1 MSSPGSNPMDAV
13 SALMQERQRFEAWI
27 AALEEKRAITP
38 PHVYERVR
46 GDYEARLREVV
57 QKLIGRTTE
66 LKETVAAL
74 TARLAK
80 LQAEENAK
88 RDERY
93 EAELRATVGE
103 FESDKWDK
111 LRKSID
117 ETVARLTADRA
128 GVSSE
133 MARIQQILSMAGG
146 AAGTTA
152 PAAATGTDAPKDGRP
167 AASAPGT
174 DPGAGSSGPPSAG
187 VGRDQGTGRFDELAF
202 LSSVVESPSA
212 KGGSA
217 PAVANGSTNG
227 AETGSGRHTSQ
238 PATPAAPAAAPA
250 PAPAQPAAQAPSAE
264 SRPSGRQPMQPMPI
278 ATVPRQPTGANQ
290 LITRPENSDGAV
302 PSYLRDVPTEA
313 NKSLKC
319 SECGTMNNPTEWYC
333 ERCGGELAAM

>member
-13 SALMQERQRFEAWI
+13 SALMQERQRFEVWI

-46 GDYEARLREVV
+46 GDYEARLREIV

-103 FESDKWDK
+103 FDGDRWEK

-117 ETVARLTADRA
+117 ETINRLSAERT
-128 GVSSE
+128 GVSTE
-133 MARIQQILSMAGG
+133 LARVQQILSMAGSAVG
-146 AAGTTA
+146 GTA
-152 PAAATGTDAPKDGRP
+152 PASP
-167 AASAPGT
+167 AAAANSTAGESTNGT
-174 DPGAGSSGPPSAG
+174 GGPPSAG
-187 VGRDQGTGRFDELAF
+187 VPKPGAGRFDELAF
-202 LSSVVESPSA
+202 LSSVVETPGRA
-212 KGGSA
+212 GTAGAGGA
-217 PAVANGSTNG
+217 PAAT
-227 AETGSGRHTSQ
+227 SGRHAAQ
-238 PATPAAPAAAPA
+238 PAPAAPASAPA
-250 PAPAQPAAQAPSAE
+250 AIADPSGMNSGRQPAQPAPAAPA
-264 SRPSGRQPMQPMPI
+264 I
-278 ATVPRQPTGANQ
+278 KQPTGSNP
-290 LITRPENSDGAV
+290 IVTKPENADGAV
-302 PSYLRDVPTEA
+302 PSYLRDVPTETT
-313 NKSLKC
+313 KTLKC
-319 SECGTMNNPTEWYC
+319 QSCGTMNSPTEWYC

>member
-13 SALMQERQRFEAWI
+13 SALMQERQRFEVWI

-46 GDYEARLREVV
+46 GDYDARLREVV

-66 LKETVAAL
+66 LKDTVAAL

-103 FESDKWDK
+103 FETDKWEK

-117 ETVARLTADRA
+117 ETVTRLSAERA
-128 GVSSE
+128 GVSTE
-133 MARIQQILSMAGG
+133 IARIQQILSMAGG
-146 AAGTTA
+146 AVAGAAPSDNGRGDTSRP
-152 PAAATGTDAPKDGRP
+152 PAA
-167 AASAPGT
+167 APGT
-174 DPGAGSSGPPSAG
+174 DPSVGVSAPPSAG
-187 VGRDQGTGRFDELAF
+187 VPRPQGGGRFDELAF
-202 LSSVVESPSA
+202 LSSVVESP
-212 KGGSA
+212 GGRGGPA
-217 PAVANGSTNG
+217 PAASNGVSS
-227 AETGSGRHTSQ
+227 AAPSSPSGKQTAQ
-238 PATPAAPAAAPA
+238 AAPAAPAAAPA
-250 PAPAQPAAQAPSAE
+250 APPADPV
-264 SRPSGRQPMQPMPI
+264 PSGRQTAQPVPP
-278 ATVPRQPTGANQ
+278 APAPRQPTGSNQ
-290 LITRPENSDGAV
+290 AITRPENADGGV

-313 NKSLKC
+313 TKSLKC
-319 SECGTMNNPTEWYC
+319 NECGTMNNPTEWYC

>member
-13 SALMQERQRFEAWI
+13 SALMQERQRFEVWI

-46 GDYEARLREVV
+46 GDYEARLREIV

-103 FESDKWDK
+103 FDGDKWEK

-117 ETVARLTADRA
+117 DTISRLSAERT
-128 GVSSE
+128 GVSTE
-133 MARIQQILSMAGG
+133 LARVQQILSMAGS
-146 AAGTTA
+146 AV
-152 PAAATGTDAPKDGRP
+152 ATGAPTPAGGSTGDA
-167 AASAPGT
+167 T
-174 DPGAGSSGPPSAG
+174 NGSGGPPSAG
-187 VGRDQGTGRFDELAF
+187 VPRPGAGRFDELAF
-202 LSSVVESPSA
+202 LSSVVETAPGRGGATSA
-212 KGGSA
+212 PPTSNGGSEKPTPKPTPA
-217 PAVANGSTNG
+217 PAAVANPGSAG
-227 AETGSGRHTSQ
+227 SSSGRQPTQPSQ
-238 PATPAAPAAAPA
+238 PPAAAPS
-250 PAPAQPAAQAPSAE
+250 P
-264 SRPSGRQPMQPMPI
+264 RP
-278 ATVPRQPTGANQ
+278 PTGSNAVV
-290 LITRPENSDGAV
+290 TRPENSDGAV
-302 PSYLRDVPTEA
+302 PSYLRDVPTETT
-313 NKSLKC
+313 KTLKC
-319 SECGTMNNPTEWYC
+319 QSCGTMNSPTEWYC

>member
-13 SALMQERQRFEAWI
+13 SALMQERQRYEVWI

-46 GDYEARLREVV
+46 GDYEARLREIV

-103 FESDKWDK
+103 FDGDKWEK

-117 ETVARLTADRA
+117 DTISRLAGERT
-128 GVSSE
+128 GVSTE
-133 MARIQQILSMAGG
+133 LARVQQILSMAGSAVG
-146 AAGTTA
+146 AAAAGTPPTA
-152 PAAATGTDAPKDGRP
+152 PVP
-167 AASAPGT
+167 AAEPSN
-174 DPGAGSSGPPSAG
+174 GSSGPPSAG
-187 VGRDQGTGRFDELAF
+187 VPRPGAGRFDELAF
-202 LSSVVESPSA
+202 LSSVVETPGRA
-212 KGGSA
+212 GGPPAPAGTGSGGSGKHAAQPAPPSA
-217 PAVANGSTNG
+217 PAAVAEPASVSQT
-227 AETGSGRHTSQ
+227 SGRQ
-238 PATPAAPAAAPA
+238 
-250 PAPAQPAAQAPSAE
+250 PAQPAPAAPSA
-264 SRPSGRQPMQPMPI
+264 
-278 ATVPRQPTGANQ
+278 RQPTGANQ
-290 LITRPENSDGAV
+290 VITKPENSDGAV
-302 PSYLRDVPTEA
+302 PSYLRDVPTETT
-313 NKSLKC
+313 KTLKC
-319 SECGTMNNPTEWYC
+319 QSCGTMNSPTEWYC

>member
-13 SALMQERQRFEAWI
+13 SALMQERQRFEVWI

-46 GDYEARLREVV
+46 GDYEARLREIV

-103 FESDKWDK
+103 FDGDKWEK

-117 ETVARLTADRA
+117 DTIVRLTGERT
-128 GVSSE
+128 GVSTE
-133 MARIQQILSMAGG
+133 LARVQQILSMAGSAVSGATPAATAAAG
-146 AAGTTA
+146 AAPSGESTN
-152 PAAATGTDAPKDGRP
+152 
-167 AASAPGT
+167 
-174 DPGAGSSGPPSAG
+174 GSGGPPSAG
-187 VGRDQGTGRFDELAF
+187 VAKPGAGRFDELAF
-202 LSSVVESPSA
+202 LSSVVEAPGRAGSNA
-212 KGGSA
+212 AGGSSA
-217 PAVANGSTNG
+217 PSS
-227 AETGSGRHTSQ
+227 SGRHPAQAAPSAPPSAPPPVADPGSGLSSGRQAAQ
-238 PATPAAPAAAPA
+238 PAPAAPAA
-250 PAPAQPAAQAPSAE
+250 
-264 SRPSGRQPMQPMPI
+264 
-278 ATVPRQPTGANQ
+278 RQPTGSNQ
-290 LITRPENSDGAV
+290 VITRPENSDGAV
-302 PSYLRDVPTEA
+302 PSYLRDVPTETT
-313 NKSLKC
+313 KTLKC
-319 SECGTMNNPTEWYC
+319 QSCGTMNSPTEWYC

>member
-13 SALMQERQRFEAWI
+13 SALMQERQRFEGWI

-46 GDYEARLREVV
+46 GDYDVRLREVT
-57 QKLIGRTTE
+57 QKLVGRTTE

-103 FESDKWDK
+103 FELDKWEK

-117 ETVARLTADRA
+117 ETVARLTSERA
-128 GVSSE
+128 SVSSE
-133 MARIQQILSMAGG
+133 IARVQQILSMAGG
-146 AAGTTA
+146 SGATTVPDPARTDGARPAGSA
-152 PAAATGTDAPKDGRP
+152 PAPD
-167 AASAPGT
+167 SANG
-174 DPGAGSSGPPSAG
+174 GSGPPSAG
-187 VGRDQGTGRFDELAF
+187 VARPQGGGRFDELAF
-202 LSSVVESPSA
+202 LSSVVESPGR
-212 KGGSA
+212 GGSA
-217 PAVANGSTNG
+217 PANTNGSGT
-227 AETGSGRHTSQ
+227 ASGKHTVQ
-238 PATPAAPAAAPA
+238 PSAQPPA
-250 PAPAQPAAQAPSAE
+250 PAPASPPAPVEPPPAE
-264 SRPSGRQPMQPMPI
+264 PRSSGRQPAQPIP
-278 ATVPRQPTGANQ
+278 AAAAPRQPTGANQ
-290 LITRPENSDGAV
+290 GIIRPENSDGAV

-313 NKSLKC
+313 MKSLKC
-319 SECGTMNNPTEWYC
+319 NECGTMNNPTEWYC

>member
-13 SALMQERQRFEAWI
+13 SALMQERQRYEVWI

-46 GDYEARLREVV
+46 GDYEARLREIV

-103 FESDKWDK
+103 FDGDRWEK

-117 ETVARLTADRA
+117 DTVTRLSAERT
-128 GVSSE
+128 GVSTE
-133 MARIQQILSMAGG
+133 LARVQQILSMAGSAVG
-146 AAGTTA
+146 AAGAASPGT
-152 PAAATGTDAPKDGRP
+152 PAAPPP
-167 AASAPGT
+167 AVESSN
-174 DPGAGSSGPPSAG
+174 GSSSPPSAG
-187 VGRDQGTGRFDELAF
+187 VPRAGTGRFDELAF
-202 LSSVVESPSA
+202 LSSVVDPTGRAGGAPPSA
-212 KGGSA
+212 PPGGSSGQHPVQPA
-217 PAVANGSTNG
+217 PAPVGVAHPTPGTV
-227 AETGSGRHTSQ
+227 SGRQ
-238 PATPAAPAAAPA
+238 PAQPAPAAPAPRPA
-250 PAPAQPAAQAPSAE
+250 
-264 SRPSGRQPMQPMPI
+264 
-278 ATVPRQPTGANQ
+278 TGSNQ
-290 LITRPENSDGAV
+290 IVTKPENSDGAV
-302 PSYLRDVPTEA
+302 PSYLRDVPKETT
-313 NKSLKC
+313 KTLRCQS
-319 SECGTMNNPTEWYC
+319 CGTMNSPTEWYC

>member
-13 SALMQERQRFEAWI
+13 SALMQERQRFEVWI

-103 FESDKWDK
+103 FESDKWEK

-117 ETVARLTADRA
+117 ETVARLANDRT
-128 GVSSE
+128 GVSTE
-133 MARIQQILSMAGG
+133 LARVQQILSMAGTAVGG
-146 AAGTTA
+146 AAGA
-152 PAAATGTDAPKDGRP
+152 PEVASPSHAPTAATGSTN
-167 AASAPGT
+167 
-174 DPGAGSSGPPSAG
+174 GPPSSG
-187 VGRDQGTGRFDELAF
+187 VPRTQGGGRFDELAF
-202 LSSVVESPSA
+202 LSSVVESP
-212 KGGSA
+212 
-217 PAVANGSTNG
+217 
-227 AETGSGRHTSQ
+227 GR
-238 PATPAAPAAAPA
+238 PGAPA
-250 PAPAQPAAQAPSAE
+250 PASSNGPGPGSNSASGKHPVQPPPA
-264 SRPSGRQPMQPMPI
+264 
-278 ATVPRQPTGANQ
+278 
-290 LITRPENSDGAV
+290 
-302 PSYLRDVPTEA
+302 
-313 NKSLKC
+313 
-319 SECGTMNNPTEWYC
+319 
-333 ERCGGELAAM
+333 

>member
-13 SALMQERQRFEAWI
+13 SALMQERQRFEVWI

-46 GDYEARLREVV
+46 GDYEARLREIV

-103 FESDKWDK
+103 FEPDKWEK

-117 ETVARLTADRA
+117 DTVARLAAERT
-128 GVSSE
+128 GVSTE
-133 MARIQQILSMAGG
+133 LARVQQILSMAGTAVG
-146 AAGTTA
+146 ATPAAAAPAPGSAPA
-152 PAAATGTDAPKDGRP
+152 PAAESTN
-167 AASAPGT
+167 
-174 DPGAGSSGPPSAG
+174 GSSGPPSAG
-187 VGRDQGTGRFDELAF
+187 VPRPAGGRFDELAF
-202 LSSVVESPSA
+202 LSSVVETSSGRPVAPPSA
-212 KGGSA
+212 
-217 PAVANGSTNG
+217 PP
-227 AETGSGRHTSQ
+227 TGNSGRHAAQPTQSPAAVVNPSGNSASGRQ
-238 PATPAAPAAAPA
+238 PAQPAPAAPAAK
-250 PAPAQPAAQAPSAE
+250 
-264 SRPSGRQPMQPMPI
+264 
-278 ATVPRQPTGANQ
+278 QPTGANQ
-290 LITRPENSDGAV
+290 VVTKPENSDGAV
-302 PSYLRDVPTEA
+302 PSYLRDVPTETT
-313 NKSLKC
+313 KTLKC
-319 SECGTMNNPTEWYC
+319 SSCGTMNSPTEWYC